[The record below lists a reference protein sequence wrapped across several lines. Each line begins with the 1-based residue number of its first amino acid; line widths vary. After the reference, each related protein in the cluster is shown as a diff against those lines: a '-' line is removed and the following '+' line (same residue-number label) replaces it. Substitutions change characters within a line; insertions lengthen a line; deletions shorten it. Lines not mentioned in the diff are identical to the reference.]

1 MPVPFTIP
9 RIETARLVLREWR
22 DEDLEAYAAM
32 NADPDV
38 RTYMFPGRP
47 LSRAESEEEIARM
60 MDQWHRLG
68 FGHWAV
74 ELRETGELIGRT
86 GIKHH
91 TDWEPDPRNTEVGW
105 LYARAA
111 WGRGFATEGAIEAV
125 RFCLEDVGSHEVI
138 SIAHI
143 ENLASHRVMKKAGLS
158 WAGAR
163 RWYERGID
171 VVWYASRRVAEKT
184 GDTAE

>member
-1 MPVPFTIP
+1 MARGPGQEIP
-9 RIETARLVLREWR
+9 RIETPRLLLREWR
-22 DEDLEAYAAM
+22 DEDLAAYAEI
-32 NADPDV
+32 NADPEV
-38 RTYMFPGRP
+38 RRYMHPPRP
-47 LSRAESEEEIARM
+47 LTEAESALEIDHLV
-60 MDQWHRLG
+60 DQWQRLG

-91 TDWEPDPRNTEVGW
+91 PDWEPDPRNTEVGW

-111 WGRGFATEGAIEAV
+111 WGKGYATEGAIESV
-125 RFCLEDVGSHEVI
+125 RFCLEDVGSHEAI
-138 SIAHI
+138 SIAHMD
-143 ENLASHRVMKKAGLS
+143 NLASHRVMKKAGLS

-171 VVWYASRRVAEKT
+171 VVWYRSRRIADKT
-184 GDTAE
+184 GD